1 MSVVRPISETIV
13 QNSERSIDLEDLL
26 AYIFEGVPIEVVDDT
41 AAEDNLLADGVWST
55 VASVGEAK
63 VGSTVTD

>member
-1 MSVVRPISETIV
+1 M
-13 QNSERSIDLEDLL
+13 EDLL